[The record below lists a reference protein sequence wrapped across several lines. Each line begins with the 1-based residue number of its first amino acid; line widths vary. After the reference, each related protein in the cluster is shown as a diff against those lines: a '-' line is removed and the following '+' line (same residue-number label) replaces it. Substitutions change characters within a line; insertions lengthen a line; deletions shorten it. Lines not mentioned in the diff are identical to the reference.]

1 MSEALNKIGRLIK
14 NRRTELN
21 LSVKELA
28 SKSRVGYTNII
39 NIEEGLRD
47 ELPEDAC
54 LNGYLK
60 ILLRALTVE
69 NPESVLAEYNSA
81 RESQAFISLTN
92 AGHLRML
99 SSEATEAKIPSK
111 LNSRT
116 LIYLLLVFIFF
127 VIVVNSVLQNFSK
140 IKQDS
145 VDTKIVYQKAL
156 TQQVKK
162 KNPLKQVEEKIPLE
176 TEIKSKPVQVIPQT
190 SSSSE
195 TFSEPVTDK
204 SDKEQE
210 KDKKTKSKDSEP
222 EKDDA

>member
-54 LNGYLK
+54 LNGFLK
-60 ILLRALTVE
+60 ILLKTLAIE

-92 AGHLRML
+92 AGRLDATASE
-99 SSEATEAKIPSK
+99 SSTGIPSK
-111 LNSRT
+111 LNSKT

-145 VDTKIVYQKAL
+145 LDTKIVQEKAL
-156 TQQVKK
+156 TEQVKK
-162 KNPLKQVEEKIPLE
+162 KTLPKQSENPVIGAEIEPVSSKQV
-176 TEIKSKPVQVIPQT
+176 SPQT
-190 SSSSE
+190 SPSSE
-195 TFSEPVTDK
+195 APSDPVADK
-204 SDKEQE
+204 SDKEQN
-210 KDKKTKSKDSEP
+210 KDKKNKSKDSES

>member
-54 LNGYLK
+54 LNGFLK
-60 ILLRALTVE
+60 ILLKNLSIEDADTVL
-69 NPESVLAEYNSA
+69 SEYNSA
-81 RESQAFISLTN
+81 RESQSFINLTN
-92 AGHLRML
+92 AGHLRMT
-99 SSEATEAKIPSK
+99 SCEEVDTKIPSK
-111 LNSRT
+111 LNSKT

-145 VDTKIVYQKAL
+145 LDTKIVQEKAL
-156 TQQVKK
+156 TEQVKK
-162 KNPLKQVEEKIPLE
+162 KTLLKKQSESLAPDANIESVPTK
-176 TEIKSKPVQVIPQT
+176 QVIPQT

-195 TFSEPVTDK
+195 PIVDE
-204 SDKEQE
+204 SDKEQN
-210 KDKKTKSKDSEP
+210 KDKKNNSNDSES